1 MSKIA
6 RPHAGTAV
14 LHGAA
19 AMTATALRAQI
30 GPFGITKLRSSLVN
44 YRYTESEGGVRGM
57 ALLTV
62 RLLSATLA

>member
-1 MSKIA
+1 
-6 RPHAGTAV
+6 
-14 LHGAA
+14 
-19 AMTATALRAQI
+19 MTATALRAQI